1 MKVNKKVVILVVV
14 VLVML
19 GLWKGCTSMAN
30 QELLASITL
39 HEVKQE
45 SFTKLY
51 QTRGVVV
58 AKKEV
63 RYPIAGMIVE
73 KLVNVGD
80 VVKKE
85 EVLLKYTSGNGTKS
99 LLCEME
105 GIITEITESYISIAK
120 KDEVWLKVLLPSRFM
135 DFVGENDEV
144 KLFDVK
150 GKVVK
155 ISSIAS
161 YENGENYY
169 EVYVEGDASFVLY
182 EEVECTFSIQEYEEV
197 YKVPVSSVVAC
208 GDKEYIVLDTWLDHV
223 MDFTMADVVEVE
235 VVGIEDGN
243 AVILCESHLRGA
255 ICVLEGLSLSF
266 VQEMLELNV

>member
-1 MKVNKKVVILVVV
+1 MKINKKVVILVVV
-14 VLVML
+14 VVVML

-39 HEVKQE
+39 HEVKKE

-63 RYPIAGMIVE
+63 RYPIVGMIVE
-73 KLVNVGD
+73 KMVNVGD
-80 VVKKE
+80 MVKKE

-99 LLCEME
+99 LLCEMD

-135 DFVGENDEV
+135 EFVGENDEV
-144 KLFDVK
+144 KLSDVK

-169 EVYVEGDASFVLY
+169 EVYVEGDASFVLH

-208 GDKEYIVLDTWLDHV
+208 GVKEYIVLDSWLDHV
-223 MDFTMADVVEVE
+223 MDFTMDDVVEVE

-255 ICVLEGLSLSF
+255 ICVLKGLSLSF